1 MSTLDS
7 TADHVCLIGGAGF
20 IGRSLIERLR
30 AARANGSRGG
40 HRYAQETSR
49 RSRLFSGR
57 RQETTANCWRPCAA
71 AARSSI
77 WLRFT
82 ATTSVPSRSM
92 ARSMSAARTIS
103 AGRRRPCKS
112 VASSSPVR
120 SQSTA
125 SRRGEPNENSAAQP
139 FNPYGQTKWEA
150 EGVFRNWQEK
160 DPARRLVIVRPTV
173 VFGPENRGNV
183 YSLIAQLASGLFVM
197 VGDGKNRKS
206 MAFVENVAAFIAH
219 VADCGPGSSGVSVYN
234 YCDKP
239 DFNMNELLAV
249 AAASIG
255 QGESQAISAFPI
267 AWAWRSVPSST
278 PSRAGREKPS
288 RSARSACRNSAP
300 TRSSMQTA
308 CAKTGFAPPYDLRE
322 GLMETIARE
331 FKGKSAP

>member
-1 MSTLDS
+1 MPP
-7 TADHVCLIGGAGF
+7 GGRFAWWTSLRP
-20 IGRSLIERLR
+20 RSF
-30 AARANGSRGG
+30 
-40 HRYAQETSR
+40 R
-49 RSRLFSGR
+49 RSRFFSGR
-57 RQETTANCWRPCAA
+57 RQELRRIAGGR
-71 AARSSI
+71 ARLQLDHQSGCGSP
-77 WLRFT
+77 RR
-82 ATTSVPSRSM
+82 TSVPSRSM
-92 ARSMSAARTIS
+92 ARSMSGGADNICRAAEALQIRCIVFTS
-103 AGRRRPCKS
+103 S
-112 VASSSPVR
+112 VAIYGF
-120 SQSTA
+120 QE
-125 SRRGEPNENSAAQP
+125 GEPNENSAAQP

-249 AAASIG
+249 VRQALGKGKPGHFRLPYSLGLAIG
-255 QGESQAISAFPI
+255 AVFDTIARWTGKTFPI
-267 AWAWRSVPSST
+267 SQIRVQKFCANTVFNADRL
-278 PSRAGREKPS
+278 RE
-288 RSARSACRNSAP
+288 
-300 TRSSMQTA
+300 
-308 CAKTGFAPPYDLRE
+308 TGFAPPYDLRE